1 MQLPQIRM
9 QSQLA
14 EIQIHTTNAKQ
25 QIKQPKADLVIHQPP
40 AQLSIQ
46 TTPAKLD
53 IDQSKAWEDM
63 NLMSILK
70 RNDRHA
76 QEGMNAVMQGTA
88 RRASE
93 GTELMKIEN
102 GGQPLISQAVRNG
115 HDQMKSLGI
124 KFIPS
129 TFAVKFNYQPA
140 EVNIDVE
147 TNQPIIEATTNQPI
161 INYQP
166 GSVETS
172 LKQREDLQI
181 NFTNLEQ

>member
-9 QSQLA
+9 HSQLA

-25 QIKQPKADLVIHQPP
+25 HIEQPKADLTIQQPQ
-40 AQLSIQ
+40 ASLSIQ

-70 RNDRHA
+70 RNEQHS
-76 QEGMNAVMQGTA
+76 QEGMKAVAQGTA

-102 GGQPLISQAVRNG
+102 GGNPLISQAVRNS

-140 EVNIDVE
+140 EVHTDVKV
-147 TNQPIIEATTNQPI
+147 NHPIIEATVNKPRIT
-161 INYQP
+161 YQP
-166 GSVETS
+166 GTVETS
-172 LKQREDLQI
+172 LKQKQDLQI
-181 NFTNLEQ
+181 SFTNLEQ

>member
-9 QSQLA
+9 QSQHA

-25 QIKQPKADLVIHQPP
+25 RIEQPKADLVIHQPQ
-40 AQLSIQ
+40 AQISIQ
-46 TTPAKLD
+46 TTPAMLD

-70 RNDRHA
+70 RNERHA
-76 QEGMNAVMQGTA
+76 EEGMRAIAQGTA

-102 GGQPLISQAVRNG
+102 GGSPLINQAIRNG
-115 HDQMKSLGI
+115 HDQSKSLGI

-129 TFAVKFNYQPA
+129 PFAVKFNYQPA
-140 EVNIDVE
+140 EVHIDVE
-147 TNQPIIEATTNQPI
+147 INQPTIEATPNKPI
-161 INYQP
+161 MTYQP
-166 GSVETS
+166 GKVETS

-181 NFTNLEQ
+181 SFTNLEQ

>member
-14 EIQIHTTNAKQ
+14 QIQIHTTSAKQ
-25 QIKQPKADLVIHQPP
+25 QIKQPKADLIIHQPQ
-40 AQLSIQ
+40 AQLSIK
-46 TTPAKLD
+46 TTPGKLD

-63 NLMSILK
+63 DLMSILK

-76 QEGMNAVMQGTA
+76 QEGMRAVAQGTA
-88 RRASE
+88 RKASE

-102 GGQPLISQAVRNG
+102 GGTPLISQAVRNG

-129 TFAVKFNYQPA
+129 AFAVKFNYQPA
-140 EVNIDVE
+140 KVHIDAE
-147 TNQPIIEATTNQPI
+147 TNQPTIQAIPNRPI

-181 NFTNLEQ
+181 SFTNLEQ